1 MQIAFQ
7 LILPYYTGHVYTILD
22 SLDRF
27 HLQEEKYTL
36 LDNGGNHHVHQCSS
50 MVAYL
55 ST

>member
-7 LILPYYTGHVYTILD
+7 PSLPYYTGHIYIILD

-36 LDNGGNHHVHQCSS
+36 LDNGSSQPVCQCSS
-50 MVAYL
+50 MVAYA